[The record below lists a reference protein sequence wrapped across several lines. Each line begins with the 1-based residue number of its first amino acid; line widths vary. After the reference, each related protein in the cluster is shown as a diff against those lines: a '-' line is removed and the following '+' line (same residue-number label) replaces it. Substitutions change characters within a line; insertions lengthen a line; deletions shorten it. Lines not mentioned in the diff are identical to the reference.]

1 MKTFHRSMLLS
12 FCCLLLSGAA
22 MAECGPVPGGPPSAC
37 TPSSPASISASGGVD
52 AGAGN
57 PLNVMTGN
65 KYQREDDMPALPGIL
80 GLEVVRHY
88 NSAYSKPGT
97 PSGPMGREWK
107 LSYETELIDKSRK
120 IQILQADGSRLIFDR
135 NPKHPNLCS
144 TVLPAN
150 GRIVLGQE
158 PNGANDY
165 TWTWPSG
172 RRLHFNSGGKLD
184 RITAPSGE
192 AVSLQ
197 YDADQLLVSVTDP
210 QGRSL
215 HLAYLDRQT
224 AKAGDR
230 FRGVQRIDSP
240 VGRFAYEYGSTV
252 PKGSTA
258 FDARILLANM
268 ARVRLP
274 AGSAAGVS
282 RVYHHEDPRFPWLLT
297 GISIETPGPRGQPV
311 VTRFATF
318 GYDDN
323 AQANLSTHAGNVG
336 KVTLDTREG
345 GKTVLT
351 NSLGQRTVYRHAI
364 VGGEHR
370 LLEVRGAGCS
380 TCGETNVRYTYD
392 KLGQLVEAI
401 KLSENGEPISA
412 IRRTLDQL
420 GRPVAISKVSY
431 EHGKPGAAV
440 PQLRLAYQG
449 EDVAPTLLAWPS
461 VVPGKERQTR
471 IAYNAAGQP
480 LSVTETGWIPT
491 YAGKQAAAPIARTT
505 TYRYATIHG
514 RSLLTHID
522 GPLPNGKTN
531 SPIDSDVTV
540 FEYDNGADSNS
551 ASAQGKLAQYDE
563 RAGSHN
569 GRLTRI
575 TAPGN
580 LVTEVLARDEAL
592 RPSQLRV
599 TDGDLVWLASIRS
612 NRRGQPEHIELSG
625 GAMQRQL
632 RYEYD
637 ADGRIQTVTRPGNL
651 RSTFEYDPAG
661 RPSSIIL
668 PDGSGVAITH
678 DTEDR
683 AGSVSRYNDMTAAAA
698 QALASIRFDY
708 SRDIDKPG
716 RLTAQADS
724 LGLLN
729 SYRYNDIGQV
739 IAITNAIGARATF
752 AYDADGRLANRTDAA
767 DSKDA
772 ASLALAYDNAG
783 HATQVTAPNAVNTL
797 RRYDD
802 FGLKVFEADPD
813 RGVTLF
819 RYDVAGRPL
828 VRIDETGTATS
839 YSYDHAGRLLAVGKD
854 KITNLLQYRY
864 RGSRL
869 AGMVSTTDGN
879 PAHAVERLEYQYD
892 ALGQKTK
899 ETRWLADVTARTAS
913 EALLFITRYEYDEAG
928 RLVHQVLPDGHSL
941 HYRFAAAGDARQ
953 RADQRYRPGQ
963 LHAILFDDQIVVSD
977 IEQTIAGGLTGYTMS
992 NGARQQ
998 IQLDRRGRIAQL
1010 RTVADSANGPWWRR
1024 IAAWFSSKPDSANT
1038 PLYQQINHYDEAD
1051 RLVQIERQIAAPDVG
1066 KPPNARREIYAY
1078 DRMDRLTSIVSSDG
1092 ADSTFRYDPVGNRVA
1107 ESVKFTHQ
1115 FGDEIPATEPTAL
1128 RFNYAPRG
1136 NWLLSTTQANAT
1148 AVPHVQNAWFYHPT
1162 GLPIVQL
1169 RWQTSGATNR
1179 HIFYSR
1185 DKRPLSV
1192 YENGQLIARYHYNS
1206 QGERIAKTIFSLRS
1220 ELVPVSLAKVA
1231 IRGET
1236 TYSLYNDERLAA
1248 ETDSR
1253 GHITAHYVYLYGKP
1267 VAKVEM
1273 MDSTS
1278 LIRRLWSAVKM
1289 RTEGKARSS
1298 LPQVFAIVADH
1309 LGTPQEVLDERRQA
1323 VWQAATAAFGQAR
1336 VTYAAV
1342 SKNGKP
1348 FQMDLRFPGQVYD
1361 AETGLHYNYL
1371 RDYDPLLGRY
1381 LAPDPLGVSAGTN
1394 PYTYASN
1401 NPLTNVDPLGL
1412 YQIDVHYYMTFFLA
1426 ITAGVDKDVAR
1437 QIALATEYIDTN
1449 PVTRPMKDGRFLDY
1463 WDSVFINQPALV
1475 RYHFVE
1481 DGYDPPR
1488 TAVESLYYITT
1499 GSDLQSYVDR
1509 RIVMPASP
1517 QLQRLLDASNFAKT
1531 DPNANC
1537 LSSAQLFG
1545 EYLHAFE
1552 DTFAHRD
1559 RFNEPYAATTGG
1571 LGIGHLMGSKDPD
1584 YTYNHPTLEIA
1595 GIPIAPW
1602 DNNEARTL
1610 EMETE
1615 VFSKLKAFSN
1625 PANHQESSINTIT
1638 YTLKVFNAFQ
1648 ASEESANIGDK
1659 VAILNNALQYLGY
1672 SGIDLTYQQGR
1683 DAYSDNQAATN
1694 RDDALSRLT
1703 PSDYVGTI
1711 LPRGT
1716 SPLPK

>member
-1 MKTFHRSMLLS
+1 MNTFHQGMLLS
-12 FCCLLLSGAA
+12 FCCLLLSSAA

-80 GLEVVRHY
+80 GLEIVRHY
-88 NSAYSKPGT
+88 NSAYSKQGT

-107 LSYETELIDKSRK
+107 LSYETELIDKSGK

-135 NPKHPNLCS
+135 DPKHPNLCS

-150 GRIVLGQE
+150 GRIVLGQQ

-240 VGRFAYEYGSTV
+240 VGRFTYEYGSTV

-282 RVYHHEDPRFPWLLT
+282 RVYHHEDPRFPWILT

-311 VTRFATF
+311 LTRFATF

-412 IRRTLDQL
+412 IRRTLDHL

-491 YAGKQAAAPIARTT
+491 YDGRQAAAPIARTT

-612 NRRGQPEHIELSG
+612 NRRGQPENIELSG

-661 RPSSIIL
+661 RPSRIIL

-819 RYDVAGRPL
+819 RYDAAGRPL

-839 YSYDHAGRLLAVGKD
+839 YTFDHAGRLLAVGKD

-913 EALLFITRYEYDEAG
+913 EGLLFITRYEYDEAG

-992 NGARQQ
+992 NGARQH

-1010 RTVADSANGPWWRR
+1010 RTVADSVNGPWWRR

-1051 RLVQIERQIAAPDVG
+1051 RLVQIERQMAAPDVG
-1066 KPPNARREIYAY
+1066 KPPNARREKYAY
-1078 DRMDRLTSIVSSDG
+1078 DRMDRLISIASSDG
-1092 ADSTFRYDPVGNRVA
+1092 ADSTFRYDTAGNR
-1107 ESVKFTHQ
+1107 
-1115 FGDEIPATEPTAL
+1115 ITEASTLARHHRPGETAAAGPNW
-1128 RFNYAPRG
+1128 RGFNYARGG
-1136 NWLLSTTQANAT
+1136 NWLLATTMASNDSAT
-1148 AVPHVQNAWFYHPT
+1148 RPPVQNAWFYHPT
-1162 GLPIVQL
+1162 GLPLAQW
-1169 RWQTSGATNR
+1169 RWQADGPTSRRIVYN
-1179 HIFYSR
+1179 S
-1185 DKRPLSV
+1185 DKRPIAV
-1192 YENGQLIARYHYNS
+1192 YDNGRLIARYHYNS
-1206 QGERIAKTIFSLRS
+1206 LGERIAKTVYPSRAA
-1220 ELVPVSLAKVA
+1220 PV
-1231 IRGET
+1231 GET
-1236 TYSLYNDERLAA
+1236 TYTLYRDQRLAA
-1248 ETDSR
+1248 ETDSHGR
-1253 GHITAHYVYLYGKP
+1253 VTAHYVYLYGKP
-1267 VAKVEM
+1267 IAKIEM
-1273 MDSTS
+1273 KDNINFMHRLANLVTMNKNDSD
-1278 LIRRLWSAVKM
+1278 RLASIY
-1289 RTEGKARSS
+1289 
-1298 LPQVFAIVADH
+1298 AIITDH
-1309 LGTPQEVLDERRQA
+1309 LGTPQQVLDPQQHPMWQA
-1323 VWQAATAAFGQAR
+1323 VTAAFGHAR
-1336 VTYAAV
+1336 VMHAV
-1342 SKNGKP
+1342 LGTDGKP
-1348 FQMDLRFPGQVYD
+1348 FQMNLRLPGQIDD

-1371 RDYDPLLGRY
+1371 RDYDPALGRY
-1381 LAPDPLGVSAGTN
+1381 LAPDPTGLGGGTN
-1394 PYTYASN
+1394 PYTYVSN
-1401 NPLTNVDPLGL
+1401 NPLTNIDPMGL
-1412 YQIDVHYYMTFFLA
+1412 YEEDIHYYMTYFLA
-1426 ITAGVDKDVAR
+1426 RAAGVDA
-1437 QIALATEYIDTN
+1437 QLAYIIAMGDQYIDDNPDTRPLNPNYFSAAWELVFDGEKAKHRLATYHFTQQPGDDATSD
-1449 PVTRPMKDGRFLDY
+1449 PATR
-1463 WDSVFINQPALV
+1463 FINPA
-1475 RYHFVE
+1475 
-1481 DGYDPPR
+1481 
-1488 TAVESLYYITT
+1488 
-1499 GSDLQSYVDR
+1499 
-1509 RIVMPASP
+1509 
-1517 QLQRLLDASNFAKT
+1517 N
-1531 DPNANC
+1531 
-1537 LSSAQLFG
+1537 AQLTRLFDAAVKAGEVGSVCAKAQMYG

-1552 DTFAHRD
+1552 DTFAHRTST
-1559 RFNEPYAATTGG
+1559 NTPIGVNSG
-1571 LGIGHLMGSKDPD
+1571 LGHATSSHLPD
-1584 YTYNHPTLEIA
+1584 YTYNTDFRSTDPDT
-1595 GIPIAPW
+1595 GVVSGPYWP
-1602 DNNEARTL
+1602 NNEARTL
-1610 EMETE
+1610 EMEHE
-1615 VFSKLKAFSN
+1615 VFDRL
-1625 PANHQESSINTIT
+1625 SSTWADGKSTAKTWEEIEPLLTGPNG
-1638 YTLKVFNAFQ
+1638 FNALNENSDNTHNFDSSRSDYTKKIDLLSNQLNAWGYKFVNADGNIADLNLRLPNAGQYQ
-1648 ASEESANIGDK
+1648 ATQGATYRETYLRYNRDEAGHRAGDK
-1659 VAILNNALQYLGY
+1659 FKQ
-1672 SGIDLTYQQGR
+1672 
-1683 DAYSDNQAATN
+1683 
-1694 RDDALSRLT
+1694 DDFN
-1703 PSDYVGTI
+1703 GTI
-1711 LPRGT
+1711 L
-1716 SPLPK
+1716 K